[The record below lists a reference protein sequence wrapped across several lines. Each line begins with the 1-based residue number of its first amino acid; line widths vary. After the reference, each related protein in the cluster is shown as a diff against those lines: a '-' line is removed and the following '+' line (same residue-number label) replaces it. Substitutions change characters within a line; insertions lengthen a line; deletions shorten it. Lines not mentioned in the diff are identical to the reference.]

1 MNRNKKN
8 ENVKTNKAIDN
19 QAGTNTI
26 AALNA
31 VSGKNF
37 KNTTTNTK

>member
-8 ENVKTNKAIDN
+8 ENVKTNKAINN

-31 VSGKNF
+31 ASGKAAKATN
-37 KNTTTNTK
+37 NTIK